1 MSMITSMCELTSR
14 KILEQAQEI
23 DALYD
28 TVVKAVE
35 DIGTLSLHSF
45 IHSYAH
51 LVLDGMQAM

>member
-1 MSMITSMCELTSR
+1 MHMVTSMCELTSR

-35 DIGTLSLHSF
+35 DIGVHDA
-45 IHSYAH
+45 Y
-51 LVLDGMQAM
+51 QP